1 MSSNTTISSKYNP
14 DTNTHLKYNHSNN
27 AFYSLSYLVNHC
39 ISDNIELNPAAHI
52 KVGVKINIL
61 PSTLFG
67 LVIALLALC
76 PILAKAEFVMN
87 FTATDQ
93 YELPGRDSAIRTEYW
108 NSDNYWGSP
117 MGIRTGSA
125 GSPAQTPYLYDANSL
140 ERPQIVTDPDN
151 GRTYYHMIFG
161 SLAEGFIQE
170 SYVEMG
176 FGNYGSQALGE
187 PLNSG
192 SASGG
197 HSEYNSTTTF
207 GNGYDP
213 LDMNIDAAARSV
225 TSGNG
230 SENPNRVTVR
240 QIMSD
245 GEIMME
251 VLKDRY
257 TTKPRI
263 SQMVIAPDIT
273 MMFEIDMRAVDYNT
287 ANAQVEIHNTMH
299 LLQGDV
305 PPNAAQFNMAT
316 DIDKS
321 HVNAGKFTYTE
332 GSGFGGSEGI
342 YEYTDGYYDNNNTDW
357 GRYIDPQTYNPW
369 AFETSKVY

>member
-1 MSSNTTISSKYNP
+1 MLCCYVNK
-14 DTNTHLKYNHSNN
+14 
-27 AFYSLSYLVNHC
+27 LSARFLG
-39 ISDNIELNPAAHI
+39 LA
-52 KVGVKINIL
+52 IL
-61 PSTLFG
+61 AS
-67 LVIALLALC
+67 ILC
-76 PILAKAEFVMN
+76 PGPAKAEFVMN
-87 FTATDQ
+87 FTVTDQ

-108 NSDNYWGSP
+108 NSDNYWGRP
-117 MGIRTGSA
+117 MGIRTGS
-125 GSPAQTPYLYDANSL
+125 GVSPAQTPYLYDAHSL
-140 ERPQIVTDPDN
+140 ERPQIVTDPAT
-151 GRTYYHMIFG
+151 GKTYYHMIFG
-161 SLAEGFIQE
+161 DLAEGFIQE

-176 FGNYGSQALGE
+176 FGNYGSQELGE
-187 PLNSG
+187 PANSG

-213 LDMNIDAAARSV
+213 LDMDIDAAARSV

-230 SENPNRVTVR
+230 SANPNRVTVR

-263 SQMVIAPDIT
+263 SQMVIAPDIS
-273 MMFEIDMRAVDYNT
+273 MLFEIDMRAIDYNT
-287 ANAQVEIHNTMH
+287 DDAEVVIFNTMQ
-299 LLQGDV
+299 LWQGNV
-305 PPNAAQFNMAT
+305 HPSTAQYDMAT
-316 DIDKS
+316 DSEKS
-321 HVNAGKFTYTE
+321 YVNAGKFTYTE
-332 GSGFGGSEGI
+332 GTGFGGSEGV
-342 YEYTDGYYDNNNTDW
+342 YDYVDGYYDNNNHDW